1 MLHGGLHQ
9 EGRQQRPQPRRYQQQ
24 RRENQLPAPSAAQT
38 PMSPSVRSGNL
49 TNSLSPKSSTC
60 AVLNLNRL
68 STGQASA
75 SIIKTTM
82 QAKKKVAL

>member
-1 MLHGGLHQ
+1 MEGSTRKVASSVPSPGAISSSGGK
-9 EGRQQRPQPRRYQQQ
+9 
-24 RRENQLPAPSAAQT
+24 NQLPAPSAAQT